1 MRPLKISLLLAVGLT
16 VFATARAAEF
26 SSLEER
32 MSEQEFREA
41 GLDKL
46 SADELARLND
56 WLRARMTAPQTAQ
69 ADRTGFKPTG
79 GLLGDNGD
87 ARVITSRVKGEFTG
101 WNRGTV
107 LELENG
113 QAWEITDSNS
123 FSVPAMQSPGVTIEP
138 AMLGS
143 WLIKVQGF
151 NRSARAT
158 RVR

>member
-46 SADELARLND
+46 SADELARLNA
-56 WLRARMTAPQTAQ
+56 WLRSRMTAPQAQ
-69 ADRTGFKPTG
+69 VDRVGFKPSG
-79 GLLGDNGD
+79 GLLGDTGD
-87 ARVITSRVKGEFTG
+87 ARAITSRIKGEFTG

-143 WLIKVQGF
+143 WLLKVQGF